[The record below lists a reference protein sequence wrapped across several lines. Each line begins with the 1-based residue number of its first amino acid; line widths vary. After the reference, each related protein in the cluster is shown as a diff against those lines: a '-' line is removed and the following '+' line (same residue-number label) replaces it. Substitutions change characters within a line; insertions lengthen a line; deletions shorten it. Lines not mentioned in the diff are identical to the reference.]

1 MKTTNKIVPITACE
15 ATRSSLPFMEMKQK
29 PLSVTEAATYTGL
42 SKTYLYKLI
51 HLKKIPHY
59 KPTGGKVFFK
69 QEELDAFIFR
79 GRVSADYELREQ
91 AEQLLTGQKG

>member
-1 MKTTNKIVPITACE
+1 MQNY
-15 ATRSSLPFMEMKQK
+15 K
-29 PLSVTEAATYTGL
+29 PLSVTDAVAYTGL

-51 HLKKIPHY
+51 YLKKIPYY

-69 QEELDAFIFR
+69 QEELDTFIFR

-91 AEQLLTGQKG
+91 AEQLLIRREVEQ